1 MNYIF
6 GPVAS
11 RRLGRSLG
19 IDPVP
24 LKTCTLDCVCCECG
38 STTTKTVERKEY
50 VPLKTIIAEL
60 SEWKNNGGQADYV
73 TLAGSGEPALHS
85 RLGEIITEARRISG
99 VPVCLLTNATLFY
112 LPDVRAE
119 AALADVVVP
128 SLDAA
133 DPETFQR
140 VNRPHQACTLERHLD
155 GLLAFSREFTGEL
168 WLEIFLVPGYNDS
181 PNSIAALAA
190 FAARLHPA
198 KIQLNTAVRPPAERS
213 VGMIPEDRLRD
224 IAMHFSPPAE
234 LIASYRHSTGP
245 AHAGTRE
252 KIITL
257 LSRRPGTINDIAAGL
272 DMNENDVLSLLDAL
286 IREGIIITE
295 PHHGE
300 TYYVGAAQ
308 KRAT

>member
-24 LKTCTLDCVCCECG
+24 LKTCTLDCIYCECG
-38 STTTKTVERKEY
+38 STTIKTVERKEY
-50 VPLKTIIAEL
+50 VPLADIVAEL
-60 SEWKNNGGQADYV
+60 SEWQATGEQADYV
-73 TLAGSGEPALHS
+73 TVAGSGEPTLHS
-85 RLGEIITEARRISG
+85 RVGEIITEAKRITG
-99 VPVCLLTNATLFY
+99 LPVCLLTNGTLFY
-112 LPDVRAE
+112 LPEVRA
-119 AALADVVVP
+119 AAARADLVVP

-133 DPETFQR
+133 DYRTFQR
-140 VNRPHQACTLERHLD
+140 INRPHHNCTLEHHLD
-155 GLLAFSREFTGEL
+155 GLLAFSREFTGKL
-168 WLEIFLVPGYNDS
+168 WLEIFLVPGINDS
-181 PNSIAALAA
+181 PGCIATLAA
-190 FAARLHPA
+190 RAAELNPE

-213 VGMIPEDRLRD
+213 IGMIPEDRLRE
-224 IAMHFSPPAE
+224 IATHFSPPAE
-234 LIASYRHSTGP
+234 LIAGYRHSIGS

-252 KIITL
+252 KIMTL
-257 LSRRPGTINDIAAGL
+257 LSRRPGTIDDIAAGL
-272 DMNENDVLSLLDAL
+272 DMNKNDVLALLDAL
-286 IREGIIITE
+286 INEGIIITE